1 MIIKNFIEVFK
12 NFNKKDLTS
21 FAGLATYNLI
31 LSFFP
36 FLIMLIAILNYT
48 PINNDEVL
56 IQILSF
62 IPKTSYDLV
71 LAIINEIKLKD
82 SQTLVS
88 LGLLSSIWVS
98 SNGTKALIKGV
109 SKSYDETKKINFIK
123 IRIISVVM
131 TFCFALSIVLL
142 ILFIVFGKH
151 IAYFIFN
158 FIKVPKIFITPWY
171 FVKYFMPLVFIIF
184 ILTIFYKFCDIKKR
198 PMKKFYKGALFSS
211 VIWIFMSI
219 LFSFYVNNFSN
230 YNKMYGS
237 IGGIIALLLWLY
249 LSSIIVLLGAEYN
262 NVVEK
267 L

>member
-1 MIIKNFIEVFK
+1 MIIKNFIETFR
-12 NFNKKDLTS
+12 NFNKKELTS

-48 PINNDEVL
+48 PIDNEEVL
-56 IQILSF
+56 TQILSF

-71 LAIINEIKLKD
+71 FAIINEIKLED
-82 SQTLVS
+82 SQTIVS

-109 SKSYDETKKINFIK
+109 SKSYNEKEKINFIK
-123 IRIISVVM
+123 IRVISVVM

-142 ILFIVFGKH
+142 ISFIVFGKH
-151 IAYFIFN
+151 IAYLIFD
-158 FIKVPKIFITPWY
+158 FLKIPKVFITPWY
-171 FVKYFMPLVFIIF
+171 FVKYFMPLIFIIF

-198 PMKKFYKGALFSS
+198 PLKKFYKGALFSS
-211 VIWIFMSI
+211 VIWILMSI

-249 LSSIIVLLGAEYN
+249 LSSIIILLGAEYN
-262 NVVEK
+262 TVIEE

>member
-1 MIIKNFIEVFK
+1 MIIKNFIEIFK

-48 PINNDEVL
+48 PIDNEEVL
-56 IQILSF
+56 VQVLSV

-71 LAIINEIKLKD
+71 LAIINEIKLED
-82 SQTLVS
+82 SQAIVS
-88 LGLLSSIWVS
+88 IGLLSSIWVS

-109 SKSYDETKKINFIK
+109 SKSYNETQKINFIK
-123 IRIISVVM
+123 VRFISVIM

-151 IAYFIFN
+151 IAYLIFD
-158 FIKVPKIFITPWY
+158 FIKIPKIFITPWY
-171 FVKYFMPLVFIIF
+171 FIKFFIPLVFIVF

-198 PMKKFYKGALFSS
+198 PIKKFYKGALFSS
-211 VIWIFMSI
+211 VVWILMSI
-219 LFSFYVNNFSN
+219 VFSFYVNNFSN

-249 LSSIIVLLGAEYN
+249 LSSIIILLGAEFN
-262 NVVEK
+262 TVIEK